1 MTDRN
6 FLVAG
11 EKQFEDRQKIMVDP
25 HSPHAGIVA
34 SLRRAFAPVNDTN
47 DDDEFAELLKKLR

>member
-1 MTDRN
+1 MDDRN

-11 EKQFEDRQKIMVDP
+11 EKRTEDRQKIMVDP

-34 SLRRAFAPVNDTN
+34 SLRRAFAPVNNTC
-47 DDDEFAELLKKLR
+47 DDDEFAELLKQLR